1 MGTQSL
7 RSRTAV
13 VDSGVA
19 GRSTRI
25 HERPRGLPNNIP
37 SLFTSLPFE
46 PSARGQLPDGNANSQ
61 RVIDTSEPKRLERG
75 LHMEAHQLLG
85 KAVLAGLAAAAL
97 ATTAYAQTDPGVRG
111 GAPGGG
117 LPFPDLTDNEHSFF
131 EVGLE
136 DFGEAEENDEGF
148 GPRFNLDGCAGCHL
162 QPAIGGTSPAVNPQ
176 VAIATAFGALNT
188 VPSFITSNGPVREA
202 RFKFNADGSRD
213 GGVHALFTIRGRN
226 DGSADASGCTAVQD
240 DFARELS
247 RNNVIFR
254 IPTPTFG
261 AGLMEMIPDQTLV
274 SNVNASPNT
283 KASFGISGRLNR
295 NGNDGTVSRFGWK
308 AQNESLLLF
317 SGEAYN
323 VEMGISNELF
333 QVERDENATCQFA
346 SHPNDV
352 TNVDGPLPTDTIS
365 GVEKFAFFM
374 RFLAPPTASTTTPG
388 GSSSISRGRNLFS
401 AVGCALCHTPTL
413 RTGTSTVAALS
424 NKDANLFSD
433 LALHQMGP
441 GLADNVLQGGARADE
456 FRTAPLWGLGQRI
469 FFLHDGRTS
478 DLRAAIAAHRSS
490 GNSQFGPSE
499 ANTSVNVF
507 NSLSTSNRQDV
518 LNFLRS
524 L

>member
-1 MGTQSL
+1 
-7 RSRTAV
+7 
-13 VDSGVA
+13 
-19 GRSTRI
+19 
-25 HERPRGLPNNIP
+25 
-37 SLFTSLPFE
+37 
-46 PSARGQLPDGNANSQ
+46 
-61 RVIDTSEPKRLERG
+61 
-75 LHMEAHQLLG
+75 MEAHLLRR
-85 KAVLAGLAAAAL
+85 AVWAGLAAAAL
-97 ATTAYAQTDPGVRG
+97 ATTAHAQVDPGVRG
-111 GAPGGG
+111 GTAGAGS
-117 LPFPDLTDNEHSFF
+117 PFSDLTTNERSFF

-136 DFGEAEENDEGF
+136 DFEEAEGVGEGM
-148 GPRFNLDGCAGCHL
+148 GPRFNLDGCAGCHM
-162 QPAIGGTSPAVNPQ
+162 QPAVGGTSPAVNPQ
-176 VAIATAFGALNT
+176 VAVATAFGAQNT
-188 VPSFITSNGPVREA
+188 LPSFITLNGPVREA
-202 RFKFNADGSRD
+202 RFKTNPDGSRD
-213 GGVHALFTIRGRN
+213 GGVHALFTIRGRV
-226 DGSADASGCTAVQD
+226 DSTGDASGCTAAQE
-240 DFARELS
+240 DFATQVA

-261 AGLMEMIPDQTLV
+261 AGLMEMIPDQTLIN
-274 SNVNASPNT
+274 NVNASPNT

-352 TNVDGPLPTDTIS
+352 TNVDGPLPTDTVS
-365 GVEKFAFFM
+365 AVEKFAFFM
-374 RFLAPPTASTTTPG
+374 RFLAPPTASTSAPG
-388 GSSSISRGRNLFS
+388 GSASIGRGRSLFS
-401 AVGCALCHTPTL
+401 AIGCALCHTPTM
-413 RTGTSTVAALS
+413 RTGASTVAALS

-433 LALHQMGP
+433 LALHAMGP
-441 GLADNVLQGGARADE
+441 GLADNVLQGGARGDE

-478 DLRAAIAAHRSS
+478 DLRAAIAAHRSN

-499 ANTSVNVF
+499 ANTSVNVY
-507 NSLSTSNRQDV
+507 NALGAGNKQDV

>member
-1 MGTQSL
+1 
-7 RSRTAV
+7 
-13 VDSGVA
+13 
-19 GRSTRI
+19 
-25 HERPRGLPNNIP
+25 
-37 SLFTSLPFE
+37 
-46 PSARGQLPDGNANSQ
+46 
-61 RVIDTSEPKRLERG
+61 
-75 LHMEAHQLLG
+75 MEAHHLLRR
-85 KAVLAGLAAAAL
+85 AIWTGLAAAAL
-97 ATTAYAQTDPGVRG
+97 ATTAHAQVDPGVRG
-111 GAPGGG
+111 GTAGAG
-117 LPFPDLTDNEHSFF
+117 LPFADLTNNEHAFF
-131 EVGLE
+131 DAGQE
-136 DFGEAEENDEGF
+136 DFEEAEGVGEGM

-162 QPAIGGTSPAVNPQ
+162 QPAVGGTSPAVNPQ
-176 VAIATAFGALNT
+176 IAVATAFGAQNT
-188 VPSFITSNGPVREA
+188 VPSFISLNGPVREA
-202 RFKFNADGSRD
+202 RFKFNSDGSRD

-226 DGSADASGCTAVQD
+226 DGTGDASGCTATQD
-240 DFARELS
+240 DFATQVA

-261 AGLMEMIPDQTLV
+261 AGLMEMIPDQTLIN
-274 SNVNASPNT
+274 NVNASPNS
-283 KASFGISGRLNR
+283 KAAFGISGRLNR
-295 NGNDGTVSRFGWK
+295 NGNDGTISRFGWK

-333 QVERDENATCQFA
+333 QVERDENASCQFA

-352 TNVDGPLPTDTIS
+352 TNVDGPAPTDTVSAI
-365 GVEKFAFFM
+365 EKFAFFM
-374 RFLAPPTASTTTPG
+374 RFLAPPAPSASVPG
-388 GSSSISRGRNLFS
+388 GSSSISRGRALFS
-401 AVGCALCHTPTL
+401 AVRCALCHTPTL
-413 RTGTSTVAALS
+413 CTGTSTVAALS

-441 GLADNVLQGGARADE
+441 GLADNVLQGGARGDE

-499 ANTSVNVF
+499 ANTSVNSF
-507 NSLSTSNRQDV
+507 NSLSSASRQDV